1 MNSLF
6 ICPNCSCALEKKG
19 NSFFCE
25 NRHCFDIAKQGYI
38 NLLQSNQS
46 SSKHHG
52 DDRLMV
58 KARRDFLEK
67 GFYSGLKD
75 RLCDDITHCA
85 EKPSVLIDAGC
96 GEGYY
101 TRAVTESLKSKN
113 ALSAAGGID
122 ISKDAVSAA
131 AKAGGNIQYAVASV
145 YDMPVKSETA
155 DIVLNIFAPGAF
167 DEFYRILTPGGLLVV
182 VYPLENHLIE
192 LKQAVYDEVYK
203 NDSVP
208 SVPKGFSLISSR
220 EIKQVL
226 HLESNED
233 IVNLFKMTPY
243 YYKTGADDQKKL
255 ERISRLDISFEVEI
269 MYCRKTI

>member
-67 GFYSGLKD
+67 GFYSELKD

-101 TRAVTESLKSKN
+101 TRAVAESLKRKN

-203 NDSVP
+203 NDSIP